1 MNYDDIL
8 ALVRAGYSKTEIDAM
23 AAGAAAPT
31 PVPSAQQP
39 AAPEQPKEAPAPA
52 VPPAQQSEAPEQPK
66 EAPAPAVPPQAQ
78 PVAATSTEALL
89 QQLFGSVN
97 TLTQAVQAQNR
108 ATITGTTPAQTTE
121 EIARNATARMMGV
134 TEKE

>member
-1 MNYDDIL
+1 MNYNDIL
-8 ALVRAGYSKTEIDAM
+8 ALVRAGYSKDEINSM
-23 AAGAAAPT
+23 AAGAAAPA
-31 PVPSAQQP
+31 PVPTAQQP

-52 VPPAQQSEAPEQPK
+52 VPT
-66 EAPAPAVPPQAQ
+66 QAQ
-78 PVAATSTEALL
+78 PEAATSTEALL

-108 ATITGTTPAQTTE
+108 ASITGTTPAQTTE
-121 EIARNATARMMGV
+121 EIALNATSRMMGV

>member
-8 ALVRAGYSKTEIDAM
+8 ALVRAGYSKAEIDAM
-23 AAGAAAPT
+23 AAGAAAP
-31 PVPSAQQP
+31 SAPPAQKP

-52 VPPAQQSEAPEQPK
+52 VPT
-66 EAPAPAVPPQAQ
+66 QAQ

-108 ATITGTTPAQTTE
+108 ANITGNAPAQTVDD
-121 EIARNATARMMGV
+121 IAKTATARIMGV
-134 TEKE
+134 PEKE

>member
-8 ALVRAGYSKTEIDAM
+8 ALVRAGYSKTEIDSM
-23 AAGAAAPT
+23 VSGAAAPA
-31 PVPSAQQP
+31 PVPPTQQP
-39 AAPEQPKEAPAPA
+39 AAPVPPKESPT
-52 VPPAQQSEAPEQPK
+52 
-66 EAPAPAVPPQAQ
+66 PAVPPQAQ
-78 PVAATSTEALL
+78 PPQAQPLAATSTEALL

-108 ATITGTTPAQTTE
+108 ATITGITPAQTTE

>member
-23 AAGAAAPT
+23 GPGAAAPV
-31 PVPSAQQP
+31 PVPTAQHPAAP
-39 AAPEQPKEAPAPA
+39 AAPEQPKE
-52 VPPAQQSEAPEQPK
+52 S
-66 EAPAPAVPPQAQ
+66 PAPAVPPQAQ
-78 PVAATSTEALL
+78 PLAATSTEALL

-108 ATITGTTPAQTTE
+108 ATITGTTPAQSTE

>member
-1 MNYDDIL
+1 MNYEDIL

-23 AAGAAAPT
+23 GSGAAAPA
-31 PVPSAQQP
+31 PVPPTQQP
-39 AAPEQPKEAPAPA
+39 AAPEPPKESPASA
-52 VPPAQQSEAPEQPK
+52 M
-66 EAPAPAVPPQAQ
+66 PPQTP
-78 PVAATSTEALL
+78 PVTATSTEALL

>member
-23 AAGAAAPT
+23 VSGAAAQD
-31 PVPSAQQP
+31 PVPPAQQP
-39 AAPEQPKEAPAPA
+39 AAPEPPKESPAPA
-52 VPPAQQSEAPEQPK
+52 VPSQT
-66 EAPAPAVPPQAQ
+66 PP
-78 PVAATSTEALL
+78 VTATSTEALL

>member
-23 AAGAAAPT
+23 AAGAATPS
-31 PVPSAQQP
+31 PVPPAQQP
-39 AAPEQPKEAPAPA
+39 AAPEH
-52 VPPAQQSEAPEQPK
+52 PK

-89 QQLFGSVN
+89 QQLFGSMN
-97 TLTQAVQAQNR
+97 TLAQAVQAQNR
-108 ATITGTTPAQTTE
+108 ATITGTTPALTTE

>member
-23 AAGAAAPT
+23 GSGAAAPA
-31 PVPSAQQP
+31 PVPPAQQP
-39 AAPEQPKEAPAPA
+39 AAPEPPKE
-52 VPPAQQSEAPEQPK
+52 S
-66 EAPAPAVPPQAQ
+66 PAPAVPPQAQ
-78 PVAATSTEALL
+78 PLAATSTEALL

-108 ATITGTTPAQTTE
+108 AAITGFTPAQTTE

>member
-8 ALVRAGYSKTEIDAM
+8 ALVRAGYSKAEIDAM
-23 AAGAAAPT
+23 GTGAAAAA
-31 PVPSAQQP
+31 PVPPAQQP
-39 AAPEQPKEAPAPA
+39 AAPEPPKE
-52 VPPAQQSEAPEQPK
+52 ST
-66 EAPAPAVPPQAQ
+66 APAVPPQAQ
-78 PVAATSTEALL
+78 PLAATSTEALL

>member
-23 AAGAAAPT
+23 GSGAAAPT
-31 PVPSAQQP
+31 PVPPTQQP
-39 AAPEQPKEAPAPA
+39 AAPMPPKESPT
-52 VPPAQQSEAPEQPK
+52 
-66 EAPAPAVPPQAQ
+66 PAVPPQAQ
-78 PVAATSTEALL
+78 PPQAQPLAATSTEALL

>member
-8 ALVRAGYSKTEIDAM
+8 ALARAGYSKAEIDAM
-23 AAGAAAPT
+23 VSGAAAQA
-31 PVPSAQQP
+31 PVPPAQQPTAP
-39 AAPEQPKEAPAPA
+39 AAPEQPKE
-52 VPPAQQSEAPEQPK
+52 S
-66 EAPAPAVPPQAQ
+66 PAPAVPPQAQ
-78 PVAATSTEALL
+78 PLAATSTEALL

-108 ATITGTTPAQTTE
+108 ATITGTIPAQTTE

>member
-1 MNYDDIL
+1 MTYDDIVAL
-8 ALVRAGYSKTEIDAM
+8 ARAGYSKAEIDALV
-23 AAGAAAPT
+23 AGAA
-31 PVPSAQQP
+31 VPATVPPAQQP
-39 AAPEQPKEAPAPA
+39 AQQPAEPEQPKESAAPA
-52 VPPAQQSEAPEQPK
+52 VQT
-66 EAPAPAVPPQAQ
+66 QAQ
-78 PVAATSTEALL
+78 PVAASSTEALL

-108 ATITGTTPAQTTE
+108 ATIIGTTPAQTTE

>member
-23 AAGAAAPT
+23 VSGAAAPA
-31 PVPSAQQP
+31 PVPPAQQP
-39 AAPEQPKEAPAPA
+39 AAPEPPKE
-52 VPPAQQSEAPEQPK
+52 S
-66 EAPAPAVPPQAQ
+66 PAPAVPPQAQ
-78 PVAATSTEALL
+78 PLAATSTEALL

>member
-1 MNYDDIL
+1 MNYDDIVAL
-8 ALVRAGYSKTEIDAM
+8 ARAGYSKTEIDAM
-23 AAGAAAPT
+23 VAVPENPALAAP
-31 PVPSAQQP
+31 AQQP
-39 AAPEQPKEAPAPA
+39 SAPAQQPSAPAQQPSAPKQPKESTAPA
-52 VPPAQQSEAPEQPK
+52 VQA
-66 EAPAPAVPPQAQ
+66 QAQ

-108 ATITGTTPAQTTE
+108 ANITGTTPAQTTE
-121 EIARNATARMMGV
+121 EIARNATARMMGA

>member
-23 AAGAAAPT
+23 GSGAAAPA
-31 PVPSAQQP
+31 PVPPAQQP
-39 AAPEQPKEAPAPA
+39 AAPEPPKESPA
-52 VPPAQQSEAPEQPK
+52 S
-66 EAPAPAVPPQAQ
+66 AVPPQAQ
-78 PVAATSTEALL
+78 PLAATSTEALL

-108 ATITGTTPAQTTE
+108 AAITGITPAQTTE

>member
-23 AAGAAAPT
+23 GSGAAAPA
-31 PVPSAQQP
+31 PVPPTQQLEATEP
-39 AAPEQPKEAPAPA
+39 PKE
-52 VPPAQQSEAPEQPK
+52 S
-66 EAPAPAVPPQAQ
+66 PAPAVPPQAQ
-78 PVAATSTEALL
+78 PLAATSTEALL

-108 ATITGTTPAQTTE
+108 ATITGTAPAQTTE

>member
-8 ALVRAGYSKTEIDAM
+8 ALVRAGYSKDEINAM
-23 AAGAAAPT
+23 AAGAAAPPAQET
-31 PVPSAQQP
+31 AAPPPVP
-39 AAPEQPKEAPAPA
+39 
-52 VPPAQQSEAPEQPK
+52 PEQPK

-108 ATITGTTPAQTTE
+108 ANITGNAPAQTVDD
-121 EIARNATARMMGV
+121 IAKAATARIMGV
-134 TEKE
+134 PEKE

>member
-23 AAGAAAPT
+23 GFGAAAPA
-31 PVPSAQQP
+31 PVPPAQQP
-39 AAPEQPKEAPAPA
+39 AAPEPPKE
-52 VPPAQQSEAPEQPK
+52 S
-66 EAPAPAVPPQAQ
+66 PAPAVPPQAQ
-78 PVAATSTEALL
+78 PLAATSTEALL

-108 ATITGTTPAQTTE
+108 AAITGITPAQTTE

>member
-8 ALVRAGYSKTEIDAM
+8 ALVRAGYTKSEIDAM
-23 AAGAAAPT
+23 GAGAAETAPLQT
-31 PVPSAQQP
+31 EQLPRVSDQTKEAPPPAVPSPAPAEP
-39 AAPEQPKEAPAPA
+39 AAPAAPA
-52 VPPAQQSEAPEQPK
+52 S
-66 EAPAPAVPPQAQ
+66 
-78 PVAATSTEALL
+78 STEALL

-108 ATITGTTPAQTTE
+108 AAITGTTPAQTAE

-134 TEKE
+134 NTEKE

>member
-23 AAGAAAPT
+23 GTGAAAPA
-31 PVPSAQQP
+31 PVSPAQQP
-39 AAPEQPKEAPAPA
+39 
-52 VPPAQQSEAPEQPK
+52 EAPEQPK
-66 EAPAPAVPPQAQ
+66 ESPAPAVPPQTP
-78 PVAATSTEALL
+78 PVTASSTEALL

-108 ATITGTTPAQTTE
+108 AAITGTTPAQTTE

-134 TEKE
+134 SEKE

>member
-8 ALVRAGYSKTEIDAM
+8 ALVRAGYSKAEIDSM
-23 AAGAAAPT
+23 GPGAAAP
-31 PVPSAQQP
+31 
-39 AAPEQPKEAPAPA
+39 AP
-52 VPPAQQSEAPEQPK
+52 VPPAQQPEAPEQPK
-66 EAPAPAVPPQAQ
+66 EPPAPTVPPQAQ
-78 PVAATSTEALL
+78 PLAATGTEALL

>member
-23 AAGAAAPT
+23 GSGAAAPA
-31 PVPSAQQP
+31 PVPPTQQP
-39 AAPEQPKEAPAPA
+39 AAPAPVPPTQQPAAPAP
-52 VPPAQQSEAPEQPK
+52 VPPTQQ
-66 EAPAPAVPPQAQ
+66 PAPAVPPQAQ
-78 PVAATSTEALL
+78 PLAATSTEALL

-108 ATITGTTPAQTTE
+108 AAITGITPAPTTD

-134 TEKE
+134 TEEE

>member
-23 AAGAAAPT
+23 GPGAAAPA
-31 PVPSAQQP
+31 PVPPVPPVPPAQQPAAP
-39 AAPEQPKEAPAPA
+39 AAPEQPKE
-52 VPPAQQSEAPEQPK
+52 S
-66 EAPAPAVPPQAQ
+66 PAPAVPPQAQ
-78 PVAATSTEALL
+78 PLAATSTEALL

>member
-23 AAGAAAPT
+23 GPGAAAPA
-31 PVPSAQQP
+31 PVPPAQQP
-39 AAPEQPKEAPAPA
+39 DAPEQPKE
-52 VPPAQQSEAPEQPK
+52 S
-66 EAPAPAVPPQAQ
+66 PAPAVPPQAPQ
-78 PVAATSTEALL
+78 VTATSTEALL

>member
-23 AAGAAAPT
+23 GSGAAAPA
-31 PVPSAQQP
+31 PVPPAQQPAAP
-39 AAPEQPKEAPAPA
+39 AAPEQPKE
-52 VPPAQQSEAPEQPK
+52 S
-66 EAPAPAVPPQAQ
+66 PAPAVPPQAQ
-78 PVAATSTEALL
+78 PQAATSTEALL

-108 ATITGTTPAQTTE
+108 ATITGTTQAQTTE
-121 EIARNATARMMGV
+121 EIARNATARMMGI

>member
-1 MNYDDIL
+1 MTIFWPSYTL
-8 ALVRAGYSKTEIDAM
+8 AIPKPKLTPWD
-23 AAGAAAPT
+23 
-31 PVPSAQQP
+31 PVPQAQQPAAP
-39 AAPEQPKEAPAPA
+39 AAPEQPKE
-52 VPPAQQSEAPEQPK
+52 S
-66 EAPAPAVPPQAQ
+66 PAPAVPPQAQ
-78 PVAATSTEALL
+78 PLAATSTEALL

>member
-23 AAGAAAPT
+23 VDGAAAPP
-31 PVPSAQQP
+31 PVPPAQQP
-39 AAPEQPKEAPAPA
+39 AAPA
-52 VPPAQQSEAPEQPK
+52 QPK

-108 ATITGTTPAQTTE
+108 ANITGNAPAQTVDD
-121 EIARNATARMMGV
+121 IAKAATARIMGV
-134 TEKE
+134 PEKE

>member
-1 MNYDDIL
+1 MNYDEIL
-8 ALVRAGYSKTEIDAM
+8 ALVRAGYSKNEINAM
-23 AAGAAAPT
+23 AAGAAAT
-31 PVPSAQQP
+31 PPAPPAQQP
-39 AAPEQPKEAPAPA
+39 AAPEQPKESPAHA
-52 VPPAQQSEAPEQPK
+52 VS
-66 EAPAPAVPPQAQ
+66 PQAQ

-108 ATITGTTPAQTTE
+108 ATVTGITPAQTTE
-121 EIARNATARMMGV
+121 EIARSATARMMGV

>member
-23 AAGAAAPT
+23 ESGAAAPA
-31 PVPSAQQP
+31 PVPPAQQP
-39 AAPEQPKEAPAPA
+39 AAPEPPKE
-52 VPPAQQSEAPEQPK
+52 S
-66 EAPAPAVPPQAQ
+66 PAPAVPPQAQ
-78 PVAATSTEALL
+78 PLAATSTEALL

-108 ATITGTTPAQTTE
+108 AAITGTTPAQTTE

>member
-8 ALVRAGYSKTEIDAM
+8 ALVRAGYTKDEINAM

-31 PVPSAQQP
+31 PVPPEQP
-39 AAPEQPKEAPAPA
+39 AAPE
-52 VPPAQQSEAPEQPK
+52 PPR
-66 EAPAPAVPPQAQ
+66 EAPAPAVPPQEQ
-78 PVAATSTEALL
+78 PVAASSTEALL

-108 ATITGTTPAQTTE
+108 ANITGNSPAQTVDD
-121 EIARNATARMMGV
+121 IAKTATARIMGV
-134 TEKE
+134 PERSDM

>member
-23 AAGAAAPT
+23 VSGAAAPAAPA
-31 PVPSAQQP
+31 PVPPAQQP
-39 AAPEQPKEAPAPA
+39 AAPEQPKE
-52 VPPAQQSEAPEQPK
+52 S
-66 EAPAPAVPPQAQ
+66 PAPAVPPQAQ
-78 PVAATSTEALL
+78 PPAATSTEALL

>member
-23 AAGAAAPT
+23 GTGSAKQT
-31 PVPSAQQP
+31 PAPSAQQP
-39 AAPEQPKEAPAPA
+39 AAPETPKESTAPA
-52 VPPAQQSEAPEQPK
+52 V
-66 EAPAPAVPPQAQ
+66 QAQ
-78 PVAATSTEALL
+78 PAAATSTEALL

-108 ATITGTTPAQTTE
+108 ANITGTTPAQTTE

-134 TEKE
+134 TGKE

>member
-8 ALVRAGYSKTEIDAM
+8 ALVRAGYSKAEIDAM
-23 AAGAAAPT
+23 GSGAAAPAAPA
-31 PVPSAQQP
+31 PVPPAQQP
-39 AAPEQPKEAPAPA
+39 AAPEQPKE
-52 VPPAQQSEAPEQPK
+52 S
-66 EAPAPAVPPQAQ
+66 PAPAVPPQAQ
-78 PVAATSTEALL
+78 PLAATSTEALL

>member
-23 AAGAAAPT
+23 GPGAAAPA
-31 PVPSAQQP
+31 PVPPAQQPAAP
-39 AAPEQPKEAPAPA
+39 AAPEQPKE
-52 VPPAQQSEAPEQPK
+52 S
-66 EAPAPAVPPQAQ
+66 PAPAVPPQAQ
-78 PVAATSTEALL
+78 PLAATSTEALL

>member
-23 AAGAAAPT
+23 GPGAAAPA
-31 PVPSAQQP
+31 PVPPTQQP
-39 AAPEQPKEAPAPA
+39 AAPEPPKESPAP
-52 VPPAQQSEAPEQPK
+52 S
-66 EAPAPAVPPQAQ
+66 VPPQAQ
-78 PVAATSTEALL
+78 PLAATSTEALL

-108 ATITGTTPAQTTE
+108 ATITGNTPAQTTE

>member
-23 AAGAAAPT
+23 GSGAAAPA
-31 PVPSAQQP
+31 PVPPAQQP
-39 AAPEQPKEAPAPA
+39 AAPEPPKE
-52 VPPAQQSEAPEQPK
+52 S
-66 EAPAPAVPPQAQ
+66 PAPAVPPQAQ
-78 PVAATSTEALL
+78 PLAATSTEALL

-108 ATITGTTPAQTTE
+108 AAITGITPAQTTE